1 MFICQSCSEPSCRLC
16 SKLVVRRLLRLL
28 PSNDLETPGFF
39 GSDYKDYENLS
50 NLFSLKPQ
58 SGDGRGTCCQEEHL
72 SGVTLP
78 WSGAFLCRGMDGKMS
93 QKKFG
98 KSLQSLQSNAESLGN
113 IRALDGYESDYRQAI
128 TIAYSHQL
136 TIQLALDETA
146 GQSPPG
152 KERGFQSLVTESPK
166 DIALEILNSL
176 SYCHHPHHRI
186 RHHLPDQALL
196 DHHLV
201 HCHHIP
207 VRQSMF
213 LIHLLDHLK
222 TCLQK
227 IAHPHQ

>member
-1 MFICQSCSEPSCRLC
+1 
-16 SKLVVRRLLRLL
+16 
-28 PSNDLETPGFF
+28 
-39 GSDYKDYENLS
+39 
-50 NLFSLKPQ
+50 
-58 SGDGRGTCCQEEHL
+58 
-72 SGVTLP
+72 
-78 WSGAFLCRGMDGKMS
+78 MS

-98 KSLQSLQSNAESLGN
+98 KSLQPLQSNAESLGN
-113 IRALDGYESDYRQAI
+113 IRALDGYEPGCNMSVAVVCSFQFHLSSVQCSSVTSAVLCMPVSGRLDNKCRKKSLGKVCSLCSQMLRAQETSGLSMAMNQ
-128 TIAYSHQL
+128 TIDRLSPQPVVIEL

-146 GQSPPG
+146 GQSAPG

-186 RHHLPDQALL
+186 RRHLPDQALL
-196 DHHLV
+196 DHHPV

>member
-1 MFICQSCSEPSCRLC
+1 MAKCRKKVWEKFAAFVVKCREARKHQGSRWLRTRLQPVCGCSLQFPISSFICSAFSRDCRCLMHAR
-16 SKLVVRRLLRLL
+16 VRSIGQQMPR
-28 PSNDLETPGFF
+28 
-39 GSDYKDYENLS
+39 
-50 NLFSLKPQ
+50 
-58 SGDGRGTCCQEEHL
+58 
-72 SGVTLP
+72 
-78 WSGAFLCRGMDGKMS
+78 
-93 QKKFG
+93 KKFG

-196 DHHLV
+196 DHHPV
-201 HCHHIP
+201 HCHHIS

>member
-1 MFICQSCSEPSCRLC
+1 MSQKKFGKSLQPLQSNAESLGNIRALDGYEPGC
-16 SKLVVRRLLRLL
+16 
-28 PSNDLETPGFF
+28 
-39 GSDYKDYENLS
+39 NLS
-50 NLFSLKPQ
+50 VAVVCSFQ
-58 SGDGRGTCCQEEHL
+58 FHL
-72 SGVTLP
+72 SSVQCSSVTSAVLCMP
-78 WSGAFLCRGMDGKMS
+78 VSGRLDNKCRK
-93 QKKFG
+93 KKFG

-186 RHHLPDQALL
+186 RRHLPDQALL
-196 DHHLV
+196 DHHPV